1 MDQFVELLRAA
12 QGGHGME
19 NLARVYGLSTQQAQA
34 VAEALM
40 PAFAD
45 GFRHITQS
53 PEAMASLMALMVNGP
68 YGAYYGQ
75 PASYTAPYA
84 PPPAA
89 APPPPQPNL
98 NQVGVDALNAVFG
111 SNEVSRAV
119 ANHAAATTGLGVAVV
134 QQMLPTFASLFVGGL
149 AKSLAASGALQTMTA
164 AMLSRLPIGQPATRP
179 APISSGNPWIDAFL
193 AFSTTTA
200 ANAPSYASGNPWAD
214 AFARVM
220 FQQAPA
226 PAAPQARANPAHAWQ
241 DVVNAM
247 TSTLAQAGAPPASTY
262 APPPP
267 PQPAPQ
273 PAPDAA
279 ANPLQP
285 FQDFFAKM
293 FAQGFPPTFPAA
305 TGTERPPYAFP
316 EFWLDMLARG
326 RPATPEAEILPPE
339 KPRLVR
345 KDSDSK

>member
-34 VAEALM
+34 AAEALM

-75 PASYTAPYA
+75 PASYAAPYA
-84 PPPAA
+84 QPA
-89 APPPPQPNL
+89 APPPQPPQPNL
-98 NQVGVDALNAVFG
+98 NQAGVDALNAVFG

-119 ANHAAATTGLGVAVV
+119 ANHAAATTGLSVAVV

-164 AMLSRLPIGQPATRP
+164 ALLSRLPIGQPATRP

-200 ANAPSYASGNPWAD
+200 NNPSYASGNPWAD
-214 AFARVM
+214 SFARVM
-220 FQQAPA
+220 FQNAAP
-226 PAAPQARANPAHAWQ
+226 PAAPQARANPAQAWQ
-241 DVVNAM
+241 DVVSAM
-247 TSTLAQAGAPPASTY
+247 TNTMAQAGAPAPSHV

-267 PQPAPQ
+267 PPPLQQQPDPT
-273 PAPDAA
+273 

-293 FAQGFPPTFPAA
+293 FAQGFPPSFPAGGA
-305 TGTERPPYAFP
+305 ERASYSFP
-316 EFWLDMLARG
+316 EFWLDMLARA

-339 KPRLVR
+339 KPRLVK
-345 KDSDSK
+345 KDGDAK